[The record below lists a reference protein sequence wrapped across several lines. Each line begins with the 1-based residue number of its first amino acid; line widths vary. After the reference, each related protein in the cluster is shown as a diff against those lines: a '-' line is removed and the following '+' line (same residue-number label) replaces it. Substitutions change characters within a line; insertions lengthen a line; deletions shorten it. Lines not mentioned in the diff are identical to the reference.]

1 MTAIS
6 GGRTARSLFWIP
18 FATRLRTTL
27 PHDRTEAII
36 ACLIVLVGATFF
48 HPGQWNQNARLAA
61 IAAFVEPGTP
71 YTGTFK
77 IDGLKDGPRFLTSDW
92 AESRGA
98 FYSNKA
104 PGVTMLGVVPYGL
117 LYYGERLAGFD
128 PTTLVLTQA
137 NAFLI
142 NLWISVF
149 WNVVAALAL
158 LRRLPNCRLHARAGA
173 IVVTAVY
180 AFATLV
186 LPFGCSAWGH
196 STAAAFITLAM
207 LALLDAERPR
217 TGRAGL
223 WFGFAVLTEYL
234 AGLSLAVAA
243 LFALTEP
250 ADSWS
255 ERLRRV
261 GRFALGCAPPIVAL
275 LLYQKVCFGSY
286 LTPAPSLSNSG
297 FLEPDKVAGL
307 FGVPNRDAIWL
318 MFLSLNRG
326 ILAQM
331 PVLALSAAG
340 AWMWLR
346 SGRRK
351 SVAFA
356 LVNIA
361 CYALS
366 VSSMRGWE
374 GGGTTSM
381 RYMIV
386 ALPFFCMLLPEVRG
400 VAHRTVF
407 LLLFAVSAVNMFV
420 LAATTTM
427 SGETSPFYSYMYSW
441 FWYGD
446 PAFNPLLGRLGIHGV
461 VPALALGGAIAC
473 GVGWV
478 LRSTLR
484 SQPSSN

>member
-1 MTAIS
+1 MLRVSQEVADLTEMS
-6 GGRTARSLFWIP
+6 

-27 PHDRTEAII
+27 PRDRTEAIV
-36 ACLIVLVGATFF
+36 ACLIVLVGVTFF

-71 YTGTFK
+71 YTGTFR
-77 IDGLKDGPRFLTSDW
+77 IEGLKDGPRFLTSDW
-92 AESRGA
+92 AESRGE

-104 PGVTMLGVVPYGL
+104 PGVTMLGVVPYAV
-117 LYYGERLAGFD
+117 LYHAERLAGFD
-128 PTTLVLTQA
+128 PTTLALTQT

-142 NLWISVF
+142 NVWTSVF
-149 WNVVAALAL
+149 WNVIAALAL
-158 LRRLPNCRLHARAGA
+158 LRRLPNCRLHTRAGA
-173 IVVTAVY
+173 IVASAVY

-186 LPFGCSAWGH
+186 LPFGCSPWGH
-196 STAAAFITLAM
+196 STAAAFITLGT
-207 LALLDAERPR
+207 LTLLDAERPR
-217 TGRAGL
+217 AGRAGL
-223 WFGFAVLTEYL
+223 WFGLAVLTEYL

-243 LFALTEP
+243 LFTLGEK
-250 ADSWS
+250 ADGWS
-255 ERLRRV
+255 ERVQRV
-261 GRFALGCAPPIVAL
+261 GKFALGCTPPLVAL

-286 LTPAPSLSNSG
+286 LTPAPSLSNPG

-307 FGVPNRDAIWL
+307 FGLPNRDALWL
-318 MFLSLNRG
+318 MFVSLNRG
-326 ILAQM
+326 IFTQM

-351 SVAFA
+351 FVAFA

-366 VSSMRGWE
+366 VSSMKGWE

-386 ALPFFCMLLPEVRG
+386 ALPFFCLLLPEIRG
-400 VAHRTVF
+400 VVHRTVF

-427 SGETSPFYSYMYSW
+427 AGETVSFYSYIYAW
-441 FWYGD
+441 FWHGE

-461 VPALALGGAIAC
+461 VPALALGAVFAC

-478 LRSTLR
+478 LRSTFR
-484 SQPSSN
+484 MQPSFN